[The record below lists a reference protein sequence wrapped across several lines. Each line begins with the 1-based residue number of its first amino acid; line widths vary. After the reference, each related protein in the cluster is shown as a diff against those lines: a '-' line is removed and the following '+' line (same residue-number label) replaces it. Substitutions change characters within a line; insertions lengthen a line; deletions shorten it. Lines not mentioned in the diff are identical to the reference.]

1 MEQYW
6 ESIRGSVCRK
16 CIDGDGTGNCRLP
29 RGETCALI
37 TFFPEVVSMAGRL
50 DADTF
55 DEYLKAIR
63 TNVCMQCENQSL
75 EGTCAKRDAVECAL
89 DRYYPLVINVL
100 EDALSKTGGGVVPVA
115 Y

>member
-6 ESIRGSVCRK
+6 ESIRGTVCRK

-29 RGETCALI
+29 RGETCALV

-63 TNVCMQCENQSL
+63 TDVCMQCENQSPG
-75 EGTCAKRDAVECAL
+75 GTCAKRDAVECAL
-89 DRYYPLVINVL
+89 DRYYPLVISVL
-100 EDALSKTGGGVVPVA
+100 EDALSKTRRGMVPVEA
-115 Y
+115 